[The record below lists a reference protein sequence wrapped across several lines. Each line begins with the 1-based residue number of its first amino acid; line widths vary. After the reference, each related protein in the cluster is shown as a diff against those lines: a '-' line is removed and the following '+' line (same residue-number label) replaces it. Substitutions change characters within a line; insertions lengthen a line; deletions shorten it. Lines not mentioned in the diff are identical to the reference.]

1 MGKIAE
7 ALRSNLQEL
16 AQSDARSLRAIDQ
29 ELKASRGPQPPTELK
44 TSVVA
49 QALLGSGSFESQT
62 AAALKKLCK
71 AHGIK
76 GYSKL
81 KKPDLCKLLKA
92 KGVTPPPPP
101 LESFSKKELV
111 TMLKQVLGLS

>member
-1 MGKIAE
+1 MGKIAD

-29 ELKASRGPQPPTELK
+29 ELKAVREPQPPAELK
-44 TSVVA
+44 AWIDAT
-49 QALLGSGSFESQT
+49 ALLGSGSFEKQT
-62 AAALKKLCK
+62 ATALRKLCK
-71 AHGIK
+71 ANGIK

-81 KKPDLCKLLKA
+81 KKPELSKLLTA
-92 KGVTPPPPP
+92 NGVTPPPPP

-111 TMLKQVLGLS
+111 AMLKKLLGQR